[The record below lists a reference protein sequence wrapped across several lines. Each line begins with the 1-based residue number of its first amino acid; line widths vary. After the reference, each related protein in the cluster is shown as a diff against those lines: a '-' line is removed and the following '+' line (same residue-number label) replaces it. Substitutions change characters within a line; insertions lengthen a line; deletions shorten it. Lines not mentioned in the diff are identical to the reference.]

1 MFALALVAAFV
12 VLAFASAAVL
22 ADSGLRWWSAFGR
35 LRSELAGSKEGRI
48 HSTGIRTRKASR
60 VRAAN
65 CRQPVA
71 VSVKRAAA

>member
-35 LRSELAGSKEGRI
+35 LRSELAGSLEVRD
-48 HSTGIRTRKASR
+48 HSTGMRAHKASR

>member
-48 HSTGIRTRKASR
+48 HSTGIRTRKTSR
-60 VRAAN
+60 VRAAT
-65 CRQPVA
+65 CRKPLA

>member
-1 MFALALVAAFV
+1 MFALALVAAFF
-12 VLAFASAAVL
+12 VLAHGSAAVL

-35 LRSELAGSKEGRI
+35 LRSELAGSLEVRD
-48 HSTGIRTRKASR
+48 HSVGMRAHKASR

>member
-12 VLAFASAAVL
+12 VLALASAAVL

-35 LRSELAGSKEGRI
+35 LRSELAGSRKVRD
-48 HSTGIRTRKASR
+48 HSTGMRAHRANR

>member
-65 CRQPVA
+65 CRQPLA